1 MNGPH
6 LAALFSVLV
15 WSIAVAAAAASLTT
29 ETEGLRVEV
38 KSEPEQPVI
47 ARKTTYTVRLVATN
61 GAPLTDARVTLTGRM
76 VDGMTVVAPVRATGG
91 GIYRG
96 EVLFTMEG
104 RWDLAVRVVRQ
115 GHRFEVPLQEEVA
128 R

>member
-1 MNGPH
+1 MRGPR
-6 LAALFSVLV
+6 LGALFGVLV
-15 WSIAVAAAAASLTT
+15 WLIAVAAAAASLMT
-29 ETEGLRVEV
+29 EAEGLRVEV
-38 KSEPEQPVI
+38 KSEPDQPVT
-47 ARKTTYTVRLVATN
+47 ARKTTYNVRLVATN
-61 GAPLTDARVTLTGRM
+61 GAPVKDAQVTLTGRM
-76 VDGMTVVAPVRATGG
+76 VDGMTVAAPLRATGE

-115 GHRFEVPLQEEVA
+115 GHRFEVPLREEVT